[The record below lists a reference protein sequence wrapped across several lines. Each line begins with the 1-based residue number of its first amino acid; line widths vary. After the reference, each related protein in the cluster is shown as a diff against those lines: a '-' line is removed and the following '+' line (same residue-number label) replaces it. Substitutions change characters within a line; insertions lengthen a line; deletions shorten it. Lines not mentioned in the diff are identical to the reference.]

1 MSGMAVRRSRSTLAA
16 VVALAMAI
24 GGGVV
29 GGMAASAEPAAAGVP
44 PAFTDT
50 LVTGGLSAPTTM
62 AIAPDGRTFVAEQGG
77 RLRVIANGSLLAT
90 PFLTVATTATGERGL
105 LGVTFD
111 PDFATNQYVYVY
123 YTATSPAVHNR
134 LSRFTASGN
143 VAVPGSERILL
154 ELDNLSSA
162 TNHNGGAIHF
172 GPDGKLYVAVGE
184 NATPSNAQSRN
195 NLHGKMLRINSDGSI
210 PADNPFVNST
220 TGRNRAIWALGLR
233 NPYTFSVQPGTGRMY
248 INDVGQSTWEEINE
262 GVAGANYGWPT
273 TEGPTDDPRF
283 RSPVFSYRHAT
294 SGGCAITGGAFYDPP
309 TATFPAEYVGSYFYA
324 DYCAGF
330 IRRFDPD
337 TGADTGFATDLDSPV
352 DLAVGADGSLYYLA
366 RGSGSVRRIAHTAGT
381 APSIGTPPADLTVA
395 AGQPATFS
403 VVATGTQPL
412 TYRWQR
418 DGVDIPGATG
428 ASYTTAPTV
437 PADDGATF
445 RVIVSNAAGSVTSAP
460 ATLTVTAGRPP
471 TGVITAPAA
480 GSPYTAG
487 STISYAG
494 TATDPEDGAL
504 PDSAFTWR
512 VDFHHADHVHPFLPA
527 TAGASTGSFTI
538 PDVGET
544 ATNVWYRI
552 ILTVRDGSGLTHTTT
567 RDVTPLTTSLR
578 VESDP
583 AGLQVTVDGQPRTT
597 PVEEPSVVGM
607 QRTFGAPSP
616 QTSEGQS
623 YAFSSW
629 SDGGAATH
637 TVTTPATPTTYRATF
652 VPVAA
657 EARRITAVHSGLS
670 LDVEYGLATAGARAL
685 QQEDQ
690 AAAHQR
696 WTLRPN
702 DDGTYAIVN
711 VHSGLCLDV
720 TSSST
725 ANGARAVQWTCR
737 GRPNQRWRVEDVGA
751 GLSRIVS
758 LNSEKCL
765 DIAGASTATGALAVQ
780 WTCHGRTNQ
789 QWRIEAP

>member
-1 MSGMAVRRSRSTLAA
+1 MAVRRSRSTFAA
-16 VVALAMAI
+16 VVALAMVI

-29 GGMAASAEPAAAGVP
+29 GGITASAEPAAAGVP

-50 LVTGGLSAPTTM
+50 LVAGGLSAPTAM

-90 PFLTVATTATGERGL
+90 PFLTVSTTATGERGL

-111 PDFATNQYVYVY
+111 PDFATNRYVYVY

-134 LSRFTASGN
+134 LSRFTANGN

-184 NATPSNAQSRN
+184 NAAPSNAQSLT
-195 NLHGKMLRINSDGSI
+195 NLLGKMLRINSDGSI
-210 PADNPFVNST
+210 PSDNPFVNST

-233 NPYTFSVQPGTGRMY
+233 NPFTFSIQPGTGRMF
-248 INDVGQSTWEEINE
+248 INDVGQTTWEEINE

-273 TEGPTDDPRF
+273 TEGPTGDARF
-283 RSPVFSYRHAT
+283 RTPVFSYRHST
-294 SGGCAITGGAFYDPP
+294 SGGCAITGGAFYNPP
-309 TATFPAEYVGSYFYA
+309 AATFPAAYVGKYFYA

-330 IRRFDPD
+330 IRRFDPA

-352 DLAVGADGSLYYLA
+352 DLAVGADGSLHYLA
-366 RGSGSVRRIAHTAGT
+366 RGSGSVRRIAHTGGA
-381 APSIGTPPADLTVA
+381 APSISTPPADLTVA
-395 AGQPATFS
+395 AGRPATFS
-403 VVATGTQPL
+403 VVAAGTPPL

-460 ATLTVTAGRPP
+460 ATLTVTAGQPP

-480 GSPYTAG
+480 GATYIAG
-487 STISYAG
+487 TSISYAG
-494 TATDPEDGAL
+494 TGTDPDDGAL
-504 PDSAFTWR
+504 PAGAFTWR

-527 TAGASTGSFTI
+527 TAGSRTGSFTI

-552 ILTVRDGSGLTHTTT
+552 ILTVRDSAGLTHTTT
-567 RDVTPLTTSLR
+567 RDVTPLTTTLH
-578 VESDP
+578 VETDP

-597 PVEEPSVVGM
+597 PSDEPSVVGM
-607 QRTFGAPSP
+607 KRSLGAPSP
-616 QTSEGQS
+616 QTIRGQS

-637 TVTTPATPTTYRATF
+637 TVTTPATPATYRATF

-670 LDVEYGLATAGARAL
+670 LDVEYGITTAGARAL
-685 QQEDQ
+685 QWPDQ

-696 WTLRPN
+696 WMLRPN
-702 DDGTYAIVN
+702 ADGTYAIVN
-711 VHSGLCLDV
+711 MHSSLCLDV
-720 TSSST
+720 TSAST
-725 ANGARAVQWTCR
+725 ADGARAVQWTCR
-737 GRPNQRWRVEDVGA
+737 GRPNQRWRVEDVGG

-758 LNSEKCL
+758 FNSGKCL
-765 DIAGASTATGALAVQ
+765 DIAGASTAGGALAVQ

-789 QWRIEAP
+789 QWRIEVP